1 VLFRVLVQIAVSAD
15 LMPSVGDHAQLV
27 GECPDQMVGNEPTGL
42 LIELLKELQQ
52 TRRPPLPRTHDGAR
66 LSPNSCLVA
75 LHVAR
80 IPIGQEEQIG
90 PNVQLLTAMHPSSR
104 DPLCQMETAQPIL
117 LRKDV
122 WLGGGVVAAQGYHW
136 RQRCR
141 ASSGCCGSCWP
152 EAYIAPSW
160 RSGRASG
167 IDVGEGAIVV
177 KNLPANVVAV
187 GGPRASSTTYEHGVC
202 TPSTSSGLQNW

>member
-42 LIELLKELQQ
+42 LIVLLKELQQ

-122 WLGGGVVAAQGYHW
+122 WLGGGVVAAQ
-136 RQRCR
+136 REPL
-141 ASSGCCGSCWP
+141 ATTM
-152 EAYIAPSW
+152 PSVVRMLRLLLA
-160 RSGRASG
+160 RSVHSA
-167 IDVGEGAIVV
+167 E
-177 KNLPANVVAV
+177 LAV
-187 GGPRASSTTYEHGVC
+187 RKSLRHRRR
-202 TPSTSSGLQNW
+202 